1 MVESYVEGKDIYLT
15 SGWVEKF
22 DELNAFSNAVDNYD
36 RLNQFGMYENAIIG
50 DTGVIKITDE
60 MIFDLYE
67 KIQVP
72 VEVEPV
78 DINIFEN
85 LIIDAIKKAI
95 NAPQKAK

>member
-1 MVESYVEGKDIYLT
+1 
-15 SGWVEKF
+15 
-22 DELNAFSNAVDNYD
+22 
-36 RLNQFGMYENAIIG
+36 MYENAIIG

-72 VEVEPV
+72 VEVEPI

>member
-1 MVESYVEGKDIYLT
+1 MDS
-15 SGWVEKF
+15 KF
-22 DELNAFSNAVDNYD
+22 RDLVLEIQKLKQCNKSTKHIEI
-36 RLNQFGMYENAIIG
+36 QI
-50 DTGVIKITDE
+50 DE